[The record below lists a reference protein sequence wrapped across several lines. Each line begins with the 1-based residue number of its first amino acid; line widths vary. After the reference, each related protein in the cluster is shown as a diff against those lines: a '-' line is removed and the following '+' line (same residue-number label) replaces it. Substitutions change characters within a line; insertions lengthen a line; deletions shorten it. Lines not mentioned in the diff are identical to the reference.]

1 MTTKEIGDFGE
12 NAACKYLESNGIAV
26 LKRNYH
32 ERGGEIDIIAKDG
45 ETIVFAEVKTRV
57 TKAFG
62 TPSEFVD
69 YRKQEKII
77 KTAVSYLGS
86 DDIDMR
92 FDVIEVMYE
101 KRGAVL
107 LATEINHIK
116 GAF

>member
-1 MTTKEIGDFGE
+1 MTTKQIGDFGE
-12 NAACKYLESNGIAV
+12 DAACRFLEERGIKV

-45 ETIVFAEVKTRV
+45 KTIVFAEVKTRIS
-57 TKAFG
+57 KAFG
-62 TPSEFVD
+62 MPAEFVD
-69 YRKQEKII
+69 YKKQEKII

-92 FDVIEVMYE
+92 FDVIEVMYQKKGE
-101 KRGAVL
+101 ELFV
-107 LATEINHIK
+107 TEINHIK

>member
-1 MTTKEIGDFGE
+1 MTTKQIGDFGE
-12 NAACKYLESNGIAV
+12 NAACRFLEEHGIKV

-32 ERGGEIDIIAKDG
+32 ERGGELDIIAKDG
-45 ETIVFAEVKTRV
+45 ETIVFAEVKTRISKSYGV
-57 TKAFG
+57 PA
-62 TPSEFVD
+62 EFVD
-69 YRKQEKII
+69 FKKQEKII

-101 KRGAVL
+101 KKGEELFV
-107 LATEINHIK
+107 TEINHIK

>member
-1 MTTKEIGDFGE
+1 MTTKQIGDFGE
-12 NAACKYLESNGIAV
+12 DAACRYLEGKNIKV

-32 ERGGEIDIIAKDG
+32 ERSGELDIIAKDG
-45 ETIVFAEVKTRV
+45 ETIVFAEVKTRIS
-57 TKAFG
+57 KAFG
-62 TPSEFVD
+62 VPAEFVD
-69 YRKQEKII
+69 CKKQEKII

-101 KRGAVL
+101 KRGEELFV
-107 LATEINHIK
+107 TEINHIK